1 MLKSID
7 FFERILVILWEFS
20 TRLKLFLR
28 ENFFQ
33 VLPCRRI

>member
-7 FFERILVILWEFS
+7 FFGRILVILGEFS

-28 ENFFQ
+28 ENFF
-33 VLPCRRI
+33 